1 MVTDVSIANPGLS
14 HAGNPVVAVGRWG
27 WGTSS
32 VFLLGKEVQE
42 RERWDSKSVEVEKE
56 EAALIGS

>member
-1 MVTDVSIANPGLS
+1 M
-14 HAGNPVVAVGRWG
+14 G

-42 RERWDSKSVEVEKE
+42 REKWDSKSVEVEKE